1 MSVSLLDVEFFIQWN
16 LTVKDSSHFAS
27 CSVSVKLTL
36 LVGKEASER
45 VEQDDSSEERG
56 NIGKKTEPQ
65 FARLGVTP

>member
-1 MSVSLLDVEFFIQWN
+1 MSVSPLDVDFFIQWN

-36 LVGKEASER
+36 GKEASER
-45 VEQDDSSEERG
+45 VEQDVSSDSEERG

-65 FARLGVTP
+65 FARATP

>member
-36 LVGKEASER
+36 GKEASER
-45 VEQDDSSEERG
+45 VASEQDDSSEERG

-65 FARLGVTP
+65 FARATP

>member
-36 LVGKEASER
+36 GKEASER
-45 VEQDDSSEERG
+45 VEPVLLAHVRAHMRAHNTREGSQ
-56 NIGKKTEPQ
+56 
-65 FARLGVTP
+65 

>member
-36 LVGKEASER
+36 GKEASER

-65 FARLGVTP
+65 FARVTP

>member
-16 LTVKDSSHFAS
+16 LTVKDGSHFAS

-36 LVGKEASER
+36 GKEASER

-65 FARLGVTP
+65 FARVTP

>member
-16 LTVKDSSHFAS
+16 LTVKDSSHFAY
-27 CSVSVKLTL
+27 CNVSVKLTL
-36 LVGKEASER
+36 GKEASER

-65 FARLGVTP
+65 FARVTP